1 MTRQQLIHKAA
12 TRGGIVGIGMG
23 AAGYHGQQ
31 HSWLLFA
38 VDVAFLL
45 VGIILVQRLYDKEGG
60 R

>member
-1 MTRQQLIHKAA
+1 MSRERLIHKAA
-12 TRGGIVGIGMG
+12 VRGGMVGIGMG

-38 VDVAFLL
+38 VDVAFMLL
-45 VGIILVQRLYDKEGG
+45 GVILVHRLYMEAE